1 VKGTLYSV
9 TILMSSQSS
18 PSVICLQFGLSE
30 NDLVP
35 LTPTS
40 FPICAD
46 RRVFM
51 RPGSRRVHPVI
62 GACSVNATAAEFL
75 RFVRTVRTT

>member
-1 VKGTLYSV
+1 MKGTLYSV

-51 RPGSRRVHPVI
+51 RPGSRAPSDRRV
-62 GACSVNATAAEFL
+62 L
-75 RFVRTVRTT
+75 RERNGS